1 MNYLKNV
8 IQKIVSF
15 FASGKAEAALNLA
28 AGLVPRA
35 LPIVREIAA
44 LVPNR
49 TDQEIAAAFEKF
61 AIPAAAQYLAAPQGH
76 RGYVLLDLATQVLAT
91 EVPGVATNILNTAIQ
106 FAVTSLKA

>member
-1 MNYLKNV
+1 MKFLKNV

-28 AGLVPRA
+28 AGLVPKA

-61 AIPAAAQYLAAPQGH
+61 AIPAAAQYLAAPQAH
-76 RGYVLLDLATQVLAT
+76 RGYVLFDLATQVLAAQF
-91 EVPGVATNILNTAIQ
+91 PGVATNILNAAVQ
-106 FAVTSLKA
+106 FAVTAMKA

>member
-28 AGLVPRA
+28 AGLVPKA
-35 LPIVREIAA
+35 LPIVQEIAA
-44 LVPNR
+44 LAPNR

>member
-28 AGLVPRA
+28 AKLVPKA
-35 LPIVREIAA
+35 LPIVQEIAA

-76 RGYVLLDLATQVLAT
+76 RGYVLLDLAPQVLAP
-91 EVPGVATNILNTAIQ
+91 EVPGVATNILHTAIQ

>member
-1 MNYLKNV
+1 MNFLKNV

-15 FASGKAEAALNLA
+15 FVSGKAEAALNLA
-28 AGLVPRA
+28 AGLVPKA
-35 LPIVREIAA
+35 LPIVQEIAS

>member
-15 FASGKAEAALNLA
+15 FVSGKAEAALNLA
-28 AGLVPRA
+28 AGLVPKA
-35 LPIVREIAA
+35 LPIVQEIAA
-44 LVPNR
+44 LAPNR

>member
-28 AGLVPRA
+28 AGLVPKA
-35 LPIVREIAA
+35 LPIVQEIAA

-61 AIPAAAQYLAAPQGH
+61 SIPAAAQYLAAPQGH

>member
-1 MNYLKNV
+1 MNFLKNV

-15 FASGKAEAALNLA
+15 FVSGKAEAALNLA
-28 AGLVPRA
+28 AGLVPKA
-35 LPIVREIAA
+35 LPIVQEIAA
-44 LVPNR
+44 LAPNR

>member
-1 MNYLKNV
+1 V
-8 IQKIVSF
+8 Q
-15 FASGKAEAALNLA
+15 
-28 AGLVPRA
+28 
-35 LPIVREIAA
+35 EIAA
-44 LVPNR
+44 LAPNR